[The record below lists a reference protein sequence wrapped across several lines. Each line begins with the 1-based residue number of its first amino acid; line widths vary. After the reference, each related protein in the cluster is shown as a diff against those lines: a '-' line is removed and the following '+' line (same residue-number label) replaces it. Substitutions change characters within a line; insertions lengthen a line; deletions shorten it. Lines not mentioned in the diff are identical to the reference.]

1 MREKDGGL
9 VVLRNSVLRV
19 EGGRMRTK
27 GGRRS
32 PGPAREMYKGA
43 DDKTEVPAYQMLQCK
58 LSACPRRIRA
68 KLPRDGRTFL
78 LEEIKKSDKKN
89 REVELT
95 ISSQKKRKILIAFL
109 SKNRIKIVRA

>member
-9 VVLRNSVLRV
+9 VPRNSVLRV

-27 GGRRS
+27 GRRRG

-58 LSACPRRIRA
+58 LSARPRRIRA
-68 KLPRDGRTFL
+68 KFPRD
-78 LEEIKKSDKKN
+78 SYSH
-89 REVELT
+89 V
-95 ISSQKKRKILIAFL
+95 FL
-109 SKNRIKIVRA
+109 SRGDKEK